1 MPILDISFEKIE
13 AERQEKI
20 ALKQVKVALNV
31 KDPKEFK
38 ALDDKKI
45 ILFPFEFSVDYEKQA
60 KILIGG
66 NVSFVEDN
74 KRIDEIMK
82 NLKKDREKERELM
95 KALHNFVFARCSVKA
110 LYLEE
115 QLGLPF
121 HIALPRFK

>member
-1 MPILDISFEKIE
+1 MPILDISFNRIE
-13 AERQEKI
+13 AERKEKI
-20 ALKQVKVALNV
+20 AIKHVKVALNV

-38 ALDDKKI
+38 TLDDKKV
-45 ILFPFEFSVDYEKQA
+45 ILFPFEFSIDYEDQA
-60 KILIGG
+60 KVVIAG
-66 NVSFVEDN
+66 NVSFVEDK

-82 NLKKDREKERELM
+82 NLKKEREKERELM

>member
-1 MPILDISFEKIE
+1 MPILDIFFEKIE

-38 ALDDKKI
+38 TLDDKKI

-66 NVSFVEDN
+66 NVSFVEDK